1 MAWRPSPK
9 KGCEPIDTAERNRI
23 AFFIAARHPGR
34 LSGREENPLSRD
46 DLIQLEGMVVKMLG
60 GGTMEIECD
69 NQVMVKGVLSGRLKK
84 HRIKV
89 LVGDR
94 VQVSVSPYDTSH
106 GLVTY
111 RF

>member
-1 MAWRPSPK
+1 M
-9 KGCEPIDTAERNRI
+9 
-23 AFFIAARHPGR
+23 
-34 LSGREENPLSRD
+34 
-46 DLIQLEGMVVKMLG
+46 EGKVTRVLG
-60 GGTMEIECD
+60 GGTMEIQCEND
-69 NQVMVKGVLSGRLKK
+69 MTIRGVLSGRMKK

-89 LVGDR
+89 MVGDR